1 MLQLRSDRGI
11 HGAVMPPRRSLL
23 RASTGLGAILLAG
36 CSTIRPD
43 ARSGIALPAQLAAAT
58 GEPANWPDPA
68 WWRGFGSP
76 ELDALMAQAVQ
87 ANFDIRAAVARI
99 RQADAQVR
107 IAGQALLPTGNLT
120 ASATRTQSPTQTATA
135 VTINNT
141 GGRRFVQRELFQT
154 GLQASYEIDFW
165 GKNRA
170 AVVAAEQNARASRF
184 DVAAIT
190 MTTEASV
197 ATTYFQILASREQLA
212 IQQANL
218 AAAEQTLSLL
228 QQRLTAGT
236 GTGLDIAQQQ
246 TLVGQQRAAIPPLR
260 QSVEQNTY
268 SLGTLT
274 GQVPEQ
280 VPPPRMNLAD
290 IRVPSPRPGLPS
302 EVLQR
307 RPDVWQAEATLAA
320 AQASVEQA
328 RTAMFPSITLTANG
342 GFQNVALENLL
353 RPGSVLYSLAAG
365 LTQPIFQ
372 LGQLR
377 AQYRLTQAQAEE
389 LLENYRAAI
398 VAALVDVESAIVA
411 LRETTEQE
419 ALQGAATQAAE
430 RAYAISQTQLRVGTI
445 DLLTLLVTQQAV
457 FNARNALAQA
467 RLQKLQAAVGLFR
480 ALGGGWS

>member
-1 MLQLRSDRGI
+1 MSSRFSSRRATLALAML
-11 HGAVMPPRRSLL
+11 P
-23 RASTGLGAILLAG
+23 LAG
-36 CSTIRPD
+36 CSTFRPFP
-43 ARSGIALPAQLAAAT
+43 ASGIALPAQLASAT
-58 GEPANWPDPA
+58 AEPANWPDPL

-76 ELDALMAQAVQ
+76 ELDALMERAVV
-87 ANFDIRAAVARI
+87 ANFDIRAAIARV

-107 IAGQALLPTGNLT
+107 ITGQALLPTGNLT

-135 VTINNT
+135 VNLGS

-170 AVVAAEQNARASRF
+170 GVVSAEQNARASRF
-184 DVAAIT
+184 DVAAVA

-197 ATTYFQILASREQLA
+197 ANTYFQILGSREQLA
-212 IQQANL
+212 IQQSNL
-218 AAAEQTLSLL
+218 QAAERILNLL

-246 TLVGQQRAAIPPLR
+246 TLVEQQRAAIPPLR
-260 QSVEQNTY
+260 QSVDQNLY

-274 GQVPEQ
+274 GQTPEQ
-280 VPPPRMNLAD
+280 VPRPAMTLAD
-290 IRVPSPRPGLPS
+290 IRVPAPRPGLPS

-320 AQASVEQA
+320 VQASVEQA
-328 RTAMFPSITLTANG
+328 RTAMFPSITLTASG
-342 GFQNVALENLL
+342 GFQNIAIENLL
-353 RPGSVLYSLAAG
+353 RPGSALYSLATG

-389 LLENYRAAI
+389 ILENYRLAI

-411 LRETTEQE
+411 LRETTDQE
-419 ALQGAATQAAE
+419 ALQAAATRSAE
-430 RAYAISQTQLRVGTI
+430 RAYAISEAQLRAGTI
-445 DLLTLLVTQQAV
+445 DLLTLLNTQQTL
-457 FNARNALAQA
+457 FNTRSQLSQV
-467 RLQKLQAAVGLFR
+467 RLLKLQAAVGLFR

>member
-1 MLQLRSDRGI
+1 
-11 HGAVMPPRRSLL
+11 MPPRFLSR
-23 RASTGLGAILLAG
+23 RASLALAVFPLAG
-36 CSTIRPD
+36 CSTFRPHPD
-43 ARSGIALPAQLAAAT
+43 SGVPLPPQLASAT
-58 GEPANWPDPA
+58 AEPANWPDPL

-76 ELDALMAQAVQ
+76 ELDALMERAVV
-87 ANFDIRAAVARI
+87 ANFDIRAAIARV

-107 IAGQALLPTGNLT
+107 IAGQALLPSGNLT
-120 ASATRTQSPTQTATA
+120 GSATRTQSPVQTATA
-135 VTINNT
+135 VNLTGT

-170 AVVAAEQNARASRF
+170 GVVSAEQSARASRF
-184 DVAAIT
+184 DVASVT

-197 ATTYFQILASREQLA
+197 ANTYFQILGSREQLE

-218 AAAEQTLSLL
+218 AAAERILALL
-228 QQRLTAGT
+228 QQRLAAGT

-246 TLVGQQRAAIPPLR
+246 TLVEQQRAAIPPLR
-260 QSVEQNTY
+260 QSVDQNIY

-274 GQVPEQ
+274 GQTPEL
-280 VPPPRMNLAD
+280 VARPSMALAD
-290 IRVPSPRPGLPS
+290 IRVPAPRPGLPS

-320 AQASVEQA
+320 VQASVEQA
-328 RTAMFPSITLTANG
+328 RTAMFPSVTLTASG
-342 GFQNVALENLL
+342 GFQNIALENLL
-353 RPGSVLYSLAAG
+353 RPGSALYSLATG

-389 LLENYRAAI
+389 ILENYRLAI

-411 LRETTEQE
+411 LRETTQQE
-419 ALQGAATQAAE
+419 ALQLAATRSAE
-430 RAYAISQTQLRVGTI
+430 RAYAISEAQLRAGTI
-445 DLLTLLVTQQAV
+445 DLLTLLNTQQTL
-457 FNARNALAQA
+457 FNARNQLSQV
-467 RLQKLQAAVGLFR
+467 RLLKLQAAVGLFR

>member
-1 MLQLRSDRGI
+1 
-11 HGAVMPPRRSLL
+11 MPPRFLSR
-23 RASTGLGAILLAG
+23 RASLALAVLPLAG
-36 CSTIRPD
+36 CSTFRPHPD
-43 ARSGIALPAQLAAAT
+43 SGVPLPPQLASAT
-58 GEPANWPDPA
+58 AEPANWPDPL

-76 ELDALMAQAVQ
+76 ELDALMERAVV
-87 ANFDIRAAVARI
+87 ANFDIRAAIARV

-107 IAGQALLPTGNLT
+107 IAGQALLPSGNLT
-120 ASATRTQSPTQTATA
+120 GSATRSQSPVQTATA
-135 VTINNT
+135 VNLTGT

-170 AVVAAEQNARASRF
+170 GVVSAEQSARASRF
-184 DVAAIT
+184 DVASVT

-197 ATTYFQILASREQLA
+197 ANTYFQILGSREQLE

-218 AAAEQTLSLL
+218 AAAERILSLL
-228 QQRLTAGT
+228 QQRLAAGT

-246 TLVGQQRAAIPPLR
+246 TLVEQQRAAIPPLR
-260 QSVEQNTY
+260 QSVDQNIY

-274 GQVPEQ
+274 GQTPEL
-280 VPPPRMNLAD
+280 VARPSMALAD
-290 IRVPSPRPGLPS
+290 IRVPAPRPGLPS

-320 AQASVEQA
+320 VQASVEQA
-328 RTAMFPSITLTANG
+328 RTAMFPSVTLTASG
-342 GFQNVALENLL
+342 GFQNIALENLL
-353 RPGSVLYSLAAG
+353 RPGSALYSLATG

-389 LLENYRAAI
+389 ILENYRLAI

-411 LRETTEQE
+411 LRETTQQE
-419 ALQGAATQAAE
+419 ALQLAATRSAE
-430 RAYAISQTQLRVGTI
+430 RAYAISEAQLRAGTI
-445 DLLTLLVTQQAV
+445 DLLTLLNTQQTL
-457 FNARNALAQA
+457 FNARNQLSQV
-467 RLQKLQAAVGLFR
+467 RLLKLQAAVGLFR